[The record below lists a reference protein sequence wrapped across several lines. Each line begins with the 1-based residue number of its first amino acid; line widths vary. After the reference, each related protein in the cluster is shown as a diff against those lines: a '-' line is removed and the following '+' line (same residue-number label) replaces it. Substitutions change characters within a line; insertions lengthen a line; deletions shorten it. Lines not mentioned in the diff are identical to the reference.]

1 MSDVVINYVGD
12 SSDLVAAA
20 KQAQKANRDVS
31 KSVEALAREFKD
43 ADDAIKA
50 EAKQLGVNTSQLKR
64 AKKAAEDASKGT
76 ESLKKQSGEAASSLG
91 KMKSA
96 VGLLSPELEGA
107 LDSVQRLA
115 DGTEGLSQ
123 AGGGATLALGA
134 TGLLAAVGL
143 LVAIYEQLNKQLD
156 EANERM
162 EEAALRAEQATKV
175 NREHEKAM
183 LALRAATDEEAA
195 AELSRIEAME
205 KAEGIFATTSESL
218 DDQIAKNRELREE
231 VDSLTHQFLQAI
243 RVFPVW
249 NFLIAENSATTESLD
264 NQLEGLREQQKNL
277 NNTIDDTAIA
287 LEGEQAVRKEAVKTV
302 KTESSARNN
311 NLAKLREVERAL
323 KQLSGIEQKM
333 VNEQLTGLDAIDA
346 KYEALTT
353 QVEDLASQYT
363 DNAEI
368 QAQADDALHAIRLG
382 HHNERLSWMEEE
394 RAKETEAAEASAE
407 DTKQRLE
414 AAFDE
419 AIAQAEAEQKM
430 KIDLAGMATDAL
442 LNMSDQLL
450 ERRINNLDLETKAG
464 RRLARRAAKIQKG
477 LAVTGAIAN
486 AALALVKSVATNGPP
501 VPPNIAGIAG
511 FASAAAIG
519 ATSIAGAA
527 MTPLPEFPV
536 GGIVPQMSVDHRA
549 VGVQSGEAIL
559 NRQATEALGPE
570 GVDALNNLG
579 ATPQPMVVAV
589 PVYEHEVLEPA
600 MDDFL
605 AAGGGTLR
613 KRIDDAARP
622 SVATRIR
629 R

>member
-31 KSVEALAREFKD
+31 KSVGALAKEFKD

-50 EAKQLGVNTSQLKR
+50 EAKQLGVNTSQLQR

-76 ESLKKQSGEAASSLG
+76 EKLKEQSGEAASSIG

-123 AGGGATLALGA
+123 AGGGAALALGA

-143 LVAIYEQLNKQLD
+143 LVAIYESLNKQLD

-162 EEAALRAEQATKV
+162 EEAALRAEQATNV

-195 AELSRIEAME
+195 AELSRIQAME
-205 KAEGIFATTSESL
+205 KAEAIFSVTEESL
-218 DDQIAKNRELREE
+218 DEQIKKNRELRDE
-231 VDSLTHQFLQAI
+231 VDSLTHQFMQAI

-249 NFLIAENSATTESLD
+249 NLLIAESTASTESLD
-264 NQLEGLREQQKNL
+264 DQLEGLREQQKNL
-277 NNTIDDTAIA
+277 NRTIDQTAIA
-287 LEGEQAVRKEAVKTV
+287 LEGEQAVRKEVVKKV
-302 KTESSARNN
+302 KTESSARKD
-311 NLAKLREVERAL
+311 NLAALREVERAL

-346 KYEALTT
+346 KYDALTT
-353 QVEDLASQYT
+353 QVEDLANTYT
-363 DNAEI
+363 ENIEI

-382 HHNERLSWMEEE
+382 HHNERMSWMEEE
-394 RAKETEAAEASAE
+394 REKETQAAEASAD

-414 AAFDE
+414 AAFDDV
-419 AIAQAEAEQKM
+419 IVQAEAEQQVKL
-430 KIDLAGMATDAL
+430 DLAGMTTDAL
-442 LNMSDQLL
+442 LNMSDMLL

-486 AALALVKSVATNGPP
+486 SALALVKSVATNGPP

-527 MTPLPEFPV
+527 MTPMPEFPI
-536 GGIVPQMSVDHRA
+536 GGIVPQMSVDHQA

-579 ATPQPMVVAV
+579 ATPQPIVVAV

>member
-1 MSDVVINYVGD
+1 
-12 SSDLVAAA
+12 LA
-20 KQAQKANRDVS
+20 K
-31 KSVEALAREFKD
+31 EFKD

-76 ESLKKQSGEAASSLG
+76 EQLKKQSGEAASSLG

-183 LALRAATDEEAA
+183 LAVRAATDEEAA
-195 AELSRIEAME
+195 AQLSRIQAME
-205 KAEGIFATTSESL
+205 QAEGIFATTADSL
-218 DDQIAKNRELREE
+218 DEQITKNRELREE
-231 VDSLTHQFLQAI
+231 VDTLTHQFLQLI
-243 RVFPVW
+243 RVFPAW

-277 NNTIDDTAIA
+277 NSVIDDTAIA
-287 LEGEQAVRKEAVKTV
+287 LEGEQAVRKEVTKTV
-302 KTESSARNN
+302 DTESSARNN

-363 DNAEI
+363 DNVEI
-368 QAQADDALHAIRLG
+368 QAQADEALHAIRLG
-382 HHNERLSWMEEE
+382 HHNERLSWIDEERQKETQAAEDSADDTIDRLNKAFDDVIELAEEE
-394 RAKETEAAEASAE
+394 QAAEI
-407 DTKQRLE
+407 
-414 AAFDE
+414 
-419 AIAQAEAEQKM
+419 AIAQAT
-430 KIDLAGMATDAL
+430 TDAL
-442 LNMSDQLL
+442 MAFSDALL
-450 ERRINNLDLETKAG
+450 QRRIDNFDLETEEG
-464 RRLARRAAKIQKG
+464 RRMATAAAKTQKK
-477 LAVTGAIAN
+477 LAVAGAIAN
-486 AALALVKSVATNGPP
+486 AALSLVKSVASLGPP
-501 VPPNIAGIAG
+501 VPPNFQGIAG

-519 ATSIAGAA
+519 ASSIAATA
-527 MTPLPEFPV
+527 LTPIPEFPV